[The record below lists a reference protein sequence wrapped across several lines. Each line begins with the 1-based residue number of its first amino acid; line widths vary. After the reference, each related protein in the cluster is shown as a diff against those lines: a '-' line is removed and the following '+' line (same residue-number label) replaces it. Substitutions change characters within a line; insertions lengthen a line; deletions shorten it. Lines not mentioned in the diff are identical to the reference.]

1 MESMKHKE
9 LKKEAIKWLATRL
22 NVSQNRVKTEV
33 LINGRTA
40 DVFCN
45 SCVVECGRTRTRRL
59 EDFHKSG
66 CTVFRWRYGAISPE
80 HWTPTGI
87 SHSIGYNVVASFD
100 LRPSSIE
107 DVDSAILEEANPQH
121 RLVSDSELRR
131 RFAQYIVST
140 F

>member
-1 MESMKHKE
+1 MKHKR
-9 LKKEAIKWLATRL
+9 LKEEAVKWLATLL
-22 NVSQNRVKTEV
+22 NVPQSRVKTEV
-33 LINGRTA
+33 PINGRIA
-40 DVFCN
+40 DVFCDG
-45 SCVVECGRTRTRRL
+45 CIVECGRTRTRRL

-80 HWTPTGI
+80 HWTPSI
-87 SHSIGYNVVASFD
+87 SHSIGYNVVASFG

-107 DVDSAILEEANPQH
+107 DVDSAILEEAISYNSQH

-131 RFAQYIVST
+131 RFAQYIVDT